1 MPESEVP
8 HADDGGRA
16 RGAAGAAWGLLDAGG
31 ERRARP
37 ADEARGERA
46 ETAIK
51 RSGDIPRRCDMSD
64 TNGTAFD
71 RYVTVR
77 QDGGRLS
84 VEGPAAWV
92 ARLDMRDVERRAAL
106 LMSASPHPIPP
117 EPAAILA
124 LRLDFAAWLGLMS
137 LRPGV
142 GPGAPGGGGGG

>member
-1 MPESEVP
+1 
-8 HADDGGRA
+8 
-16 RGAAGAAWGLLDAGG
+16 
-31 ERRARP
+31 
-37 ADEARGERA
+37 
-46 ETAIK
+46 
-51 RSGDIPRRCDMSD
+51 MSD

-117 EPAAILA
+117 EQAAILA

-137 LRPGV
+137 LGRGMVPGTLADGV
-142 GPGAPGGGGGG
+142 TA